1 MKKLWLNDFKRIGD
15 KPGGTVP
22 GWLAEHRD
30 DGSRWII
37 KFVREDILAQ
47 NEVLAAK
54 LYEHAGVRVP
64 ELHLVEYEGHN
75 AQMRLAVASR
85 YDDNLYRPEFLDGNV
100 LGLMEGFLVDCWL
113 ANWDVIGLEYDNI
126 MKDDFGAVRVDVGG
140 SLLFRAQGAPKGK
153 QFGPAVLEVMSMLD
167 YDVNPQAYNVFKRM
181 EQHHILSATTHIDA
195 IDPAVVI
202 DLVDECG
209 LPEHVTKVILDRL
222 DFIKE
227 RFKIIPMEDLDA
239 PSVH

>member
-1 MKKLWLNDFKRIGD
+1 MLWLNDFKRLGP

-22 GWLAEHRD
+22 GWLAESRI

-37 KFVREDILAQ
+37 KFVSDDILAQ

-64 ELHLVEYEGHN
+64 ELQLMEYEGN
-75 AQMRLAVASR
+75 NGVMRLAVASR
-85 YDDNLYRPEFLDGNV
+85 FDANLRKPDFLDGSV
-100 LGLMEGFLVDCWL
+100 MGLMEGFLVDCWL

-126 MKDDFGAVRVDVGG
+126 LRDDYGAVRVDVGG
-140 SLLFRAQGAPKGK
+140 SLLFRAQGQPKGK
-153 QFGPAVLEVMSMLD
+153 TFGPQVIEVFSMLNPD
-167 YDVNPQAYNVFKRM
+167 INPQAYNVFKRL
-181 EQHHILSATTHIDA
+181 EEHHVLTAVQFIDA

-202 DLVDECG
+202 DLVSECG
-209 LPEHVTKVILDRL
+209 LPEKVTKVILDRL

-227 RFKIIPMEDLDA
+227 RFRIIPNSDAA